1 MSLSEQDQ
9 RRIVEQESQWVDPAF
24 GGIDLSQFPSLQP
37 PPPATSRDDGRFS
50 RDWRDTALSSSATAL
65 RQFVSD
71 PDAESLERVGSEIG
85 HEGFRDEVRQRRG
98 ESVAERFKAANPSYV
113 ATKNNYDTMV
123 ETLSFNALNTAD
135 QEGTIDEQVAA
146 LIDLGFWTVPNL
158 TSTFLALQAEGRLDI
173 AAGSTR
179 KLSAAERLRV
189 TRMAQAG
196 RVDAAIGE
204 YLKCALDGEEPD
216 PDMLNDPDYLEACN
230 AAVYSVFSDI
240 TLDYNP
246 TPEHQSYLM
255 RYAGSRPLTL
265 PLLQQ
270 GWRSCQATEQRYQRG
285 ELLDQYQQRPED
297 TQPPSL
303 KEIDAL
309 DDASVENLYHGALK
323 EYVNSF
329 RRPNGLLA

>member
-1 MSLSEQDQ
+1 MTLTPAQQKAIIANDGKFASL
-9 RRIVEQESQWVDPAF
+9 
-24 GGIDLSQFPSLQP
+24 DLSGFPSLNELP
-37 PPPATSRDDGRFS
+37 ETFRDDGRFA
-50 RDWRDTALSSSATAL
+50 RDWRDTSSATAL
-65 RQFVSD
+65 REFVSS
-71 PDAESLERVGSEIG
+71 PDNETLRRIG
-85 HEGFRDEVRQRRG
+85 EETGNTGIIDEVRQRKG
-98 ESVAERFKAANPSYV
+98 ESVCARFKAANPGYLPTS
-113 ATKNNYDTMV
+113 NNYATVV
-123 ETLSFNALNTAD
+123 ETLAFNALSPAD
-135 QEGTIDEQVAA
+135 QEGSVDEQVAA
-146 LIDLGFWTVPNL
+146 LIDLGFWTEQNL
-158 TSTFLALQAEGRLDI
+158 TATFHALTAEGLLDVPL
-173 AAGSTR
+173 GSTR
-179 KLSAAERLRV
+179 ELSTAERLRV

-216 PDMLNDPDYLEACN
+216 LDMLNDPDYLEACN

-246 TPEHQSYLM
+246 SPEHQSYLM

-270 GWRSCQATEQRYQRG
+270 AWVSCQATEQRYQRG
-285 ELLDQYQQRPED
+285 ELLDQYQRQD

-309 DDASVENLYHGALK
+309 DDASVEKLYHGALK

-329 RRPNGLLA
+329 RRPNGVLA